1 MYGYIYET
9 TNLINGKK
17 YIGQHRASKFDNSY
31 HGSGK
36 LLHKAFKKYGIKN
49 FETKIICKCDNEKEL
64 NEKEIYYINKFDAS
78 NNDAYY
84 NVSIGGENW
93 MTLVHHT
100 DEARRKISEA
110 GKGRVPSKETKKK
123 ISNTE
128 KGKIVSKET
137 RRKISE
143 ANKKRFQNPEER
155 RKISETQKKT
165 RKGETHSKEWNKHV
179 SEALKNKKWIH
190 KNNEL
195 KYVKLEELNSY
206 LQQGWKLGKI
216 DKIIKVHKPMSE
228 IKKGGLWICNKNN
241 ESKYIY
247 PSDLDSY
254 LQQGW
259 QKGRKYKESI

>member
-36 LLHKAFKKYGIKN
+36 LLIKAFKKYGIKN
-49 FETKIICKCDNEKEL
+49 FKTIMLEECKNEKEL
-64 NEKEIYYINKFDAS
+64 NDKEIYYISKFKAS
-78 NNDAYY
+78 ISDNYY

-100 DEARRKISEA
+100 NEAKRKISES
-110 GKGRVPSKETKKK
+110 GKGRIVSEETRKK
-123 ISNTE
+123 ISDA
-128 KGKIVSKET
+128 G
-137 RRKISE
+137 
-143 ANKKRFQNPEER
+143 KKRFQNPEER
-155 RKISETQKKT
+155 RKISETQKRT
-165 RKGETHSKEWNKHV
+165 RKGEIHSKEWNRHV
-179 SEALKNKKWIH
+179 SEALK
-190 KNNEL
+190 
-195 KYVKLEELNSY
+195 
-206 LQQGWKLGKI
+206 GKI
-216 DKIIKVHKPMSE
+216 
-228 IKKGGLWICNKNN
+228 WICNKD

-259 QKGRKYKESI
+259 QRGRKYKESI